1 MTSKSCHLT
10 TVSKLSRLLCTCSQV
25 EAMKEVSV
33 GFNGL
38 VQELSRLRECTV
50 QGLKSLQEEHDKLE
64 DEIRQA
70 QQRHQ
75 TVNVN
80 QTFSLVSNKAAA

>member
-1 MTSKSCHLT
+1 MT

-33 GFNGL
+33 VFSSL
-38 VQELSRLRECTV
+38 VGELSRLRECTM

-64 DEIRQA
+64 EEIRQA

-75 TVNVN
+75 MVNVAE
-80 QTFSLVSNKAAA
+80 TFIFVSNKAAA